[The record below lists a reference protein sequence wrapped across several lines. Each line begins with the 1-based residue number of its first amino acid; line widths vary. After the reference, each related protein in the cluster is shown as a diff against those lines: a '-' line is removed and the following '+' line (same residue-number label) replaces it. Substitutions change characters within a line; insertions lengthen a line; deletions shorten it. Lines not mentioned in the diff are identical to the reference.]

1 MKHEYWTQHTVKKTL
16 LHFQGLFIKRESFL
30 TLKVNVKIK
39 VNLRKYLSIIIVTIV
54 IFDFSYECTPVS
66 TVARCVPRFPG
77 QLEKKI
83 SKIQK
88 IFV

>member
-54 IFDFSYECTPVS
+54 IFPMSVHQKALLPG
-66 TVARCVPRFPG
+66 VPRFPG